1 MYLFEANFA
10 NGGNVDINL
19 KDKDGRVIEN
29 LASFNRVIDSYID
42 KSVKTRARQE
52 KVITWFSSNFKN
64 WLKNEAKGYNDFGSY
79 TPEKKFRSALY
90 PTFDEVLEDLKDEF
104 DDMTEEEIIAA
115 FPDYIQANPSS
126 ALIFAGG
133 RRLTRLPSVLQKLT
147 GELID
152 YLNAVV
158 INQEDRNYQ
167 LMPDNFFVRDLT
179 KLTPADAIRN
189 AFEYH
194 IYLERQ
200 GEKLTREQLKQQYKS
215 LREGIDYKV
224 LEKFPNG
231 VRVVQALNSKY
242 TDLEGAAMKHCV
254 ATYGHEVNSK
264 EKIIVSV
271 QNREGL
277 PEATFELNRDG
288 TIIKQVKGKY
298 NASVKPE
305 FHKTIQKFLKTQTHF
320 PNLKFSNDG
329 SYGSSDYRLIGLES
343 RDISK
348 IRIDENF
355 EIVDDEDDRPKPT
368 KTKQSFKSSFQSMN
382 FGNRNDKL
390 PGLRKDD
397 ENSDKKDGWQEKAMK
412 LNRASKG
419 QTDDA
424 MKDVQLDRQS
434 ILYFMNMDLSGL
446 TDEIPEPSTDV
457 SVPQYDVTKPKPANL
472 PAIMGNALKVAGMQN
487 PDWHMVK
494 NLPGYMS
501 AGIRAIGRQVFA
513 PFTSTKIEDIQ
524 VIASLGGRGP
534 NTTAE
539 INAVANFLVKFG
551 TKSTDASMEFSER
564 IPGYKAEMKVYTFAN
579 YTFLLVQDHAGNYI
593 YAWPS
598 TDNKISIEDESLK
611 LK

>member
-19 KDKDGRVIEN
+19 KDADGRVIEN
-29 LASFNRVIDSYID
+29 LASFNSIFDAYLT
-42 KSVKTRARQE
+42 KSVKTRTNQE
-52 KVITWFSSNFKN
+52 KVIAWFNSNFKN
-64 WLKNEAKGYNDFGSY
+64 WLKNEAKGYDDHNSF

-90 PTFDEVLEDLKDEF
+90 PKFTEVLEDLQDEF
-104 DDMTEEEIIAA
+104 DDMSEEEIVAA
-115 FPDYIQANPSS
+115 FPEYIRNDRENAM
-126 ALIFAGG
+126 IFAGG
-133 RRLTRLPSVLQKLT
+133 RRLTRLPSVTQKLT

-152 YLNAVV
+152 YLNAVA
-158 INQEDRNYQ
+158 INQEERNYQ
-167 LMPDNFFVRDLT
+167 LMPDNYFVRDLT
-179 KLTPADAIRN
+179 KLSPVDAIEN
-189 AFEYH
+189 AYSYH
-194 IYLERQ
+194 VYLERQ
-200 GEKLTREQLKQQYKS
+200 KDKLSKEQSKQMYRALK
-215 LREGIDYKV
+215 EGKDFEVVK
-224 LEKFPNG
+224 KFPDG
-231 VRVVQALNSKY
+231 SRIVRALNSAY
-242 TDLEGAAMKHCV
+242 TDCEGKTMGHCV
-254 ATYGHEVNSK
+254 ATYGSQVNNKSV
-264 EKIIVSV
+264 IILSM
-271 QNREGL
+271 QDEEGL
-277 PEATFELNRDG
+277 PVATLELSSDEK
-288 TIIKQVKGKY
+288 TIKQLKGPK
-298 NASVKPE
+298 NGPVKPE
-305 FHKTIQKFLKTQTHF
+305 FHKKIVEFIKDNKMKFV
-320 PNLKFSNDG
+320 SSG
-329 SYGSSDYRLIGLES
+329 YGSSDYRFIGLDS
-343 RDISK
+343 PDLSK
-348 IRIDENF
+348 AKLDENF
-355 EIVDDEDDRPKPT
+355 EVADDEDDQPKPT
-368 KTKQSFKSSFQSMN
+368 KTKQSFKSSFQNMN
-382 FGNRNDKL
+382 FGDRNDKL

-397 ENSDKKDGWQEKAMK
+397 EKSDKKDGWQEKAMK
-412 LNRASKG
+412 LNQASKG

-457 SVPQYDVTKPKPANL
+457 SVPQYDVTKPKSANL

-564 IPGYKAEMKVYTFAN
+564 IPGYKAEMKIYTFAN

-598 TDNKISIEDESLK
+598 TDNKMSIEDESMK